1 MKSIAPHCPSE
12 SRVHE
17 LIFRHAWLR
26 FGTVIKSI
34 TTPLLVLSLVIN
46 IVVGLKWYQG
56 SQRAVIPVEET
67 SNTTLNQPGEEK
79 KTEPDT
85 PEPAAAPKAPS
96 TTFDWQLVESD
107 DYRDY
112 IANLRSIGCPEE
124 TIRDIIKADVD
135 KLYKSKSKE
144 LQPETEPFE
153 YWKTGNSWMA
163 AMQPNSESMQAQSDL
178 NKEKR
183 NVLKTLLGEDYEPE
197 TSWMQSMVAFDPF
210 ERMLDSIP
218 SNKRASIMEIYQTF
232 AVKQAELAQGGTMD
246 QEDMK
251 AMADLQRERNAELA
265 GLLSPEE
272 FRDFELRMSETSMM
286 LRSQMNGF
294 QPTKEEFEQIFDLKK
309 VMDGEFGSYGMA
321 MTNSEDRERYQSA
334 QQTFEDGVKSVL
346 GEERYGDYKMSQDY
360 TYQGIK
366 KTAERNDIDVAV
378 AKDLYQS
385 MKTAQETANQVRNN
399 QQLDTA
405 QKREM
410 LQGIRSETEA
420 LFVESIGQEGFE
432 TYNNR
437 SHSGRVRNLECCG
450 STQLWIRQGN
460 AVMSYCPPRSICYLW
475 VHQSMSSRW

>member
-1 MKSIAPHCPSE
+1 MKSLTI
-12 SRVHE
+12 
-17 LIFRHAWLR
+17 
-26 FGTVIKSI
+26 
-34 TTPLLVLSLVIN
+34 PLLVLSLIIN
-46 IVVGLKWYQG
+46 IFMSLKWYQE
-56 SQRAVIPVEET
+56 SQRAVAPVEGTAAKSENQARNVDQNKPET
-67 SNTTLNQPGEEK
+67 I
-79 KTEPDT
+79 D
-85 PEPAAAPKAPS
+85 PAASPDVPS
-96 TTFDWQLVESD
+96 MTFDWHQVESE

-153 YWKTGNSWMA
+153 YWKTGNAWIA
-163 AMQPNSESMQAQSDL
+163 AMQPNPESMQAQNDL

-183 NVLKTLLGEDYEPE
+183 SVLKTLLGEDYEPE
-197 TSWMQSMVAFDPF
+197 TSWVESMVAFDPY

-218 SNKRASIMEIYQTF
+218 SSKRASIMEIYQSY
-232 AVKQAELAQGGTMD
+232 ALKQAELAQGGAMD

-251 AMADLQRERNAELA
+251 ALADLQRARNAELA
-265 GLLSPEE
+265 DLLSPEE
-272 FRDFELRMSETSMM
+272 LRDFELRMSETSMM

-309 VMDGEFGSYGMA
+309 VMDDEFGSYGRS

-334 QQTFEDGVKSVL
+334 QQEFEQGVKSVL

-378 AKDLYQS
+378 AKDLYNS
-385 MKTAQETANQVRNN
+385 MKTAQETATQVRNN
-399 QQLDTA
+399 QQLDMA

-410 LQGIRSETEA
+410 LQGIRSETES

-432 TYNNR
+432 AYKKENYAHWLNQIDRGFTDEAILDEEMMRRYGLE
-437 SHSGRVRNLECCG
+437 SAPAAATIESTSTSGE
-450 STQLWIRQGN
+450 
-460 AVMSYCPPRSICYLW
+460 
-475 VHQSMSSRW
+475 